1 MVQAQYARVRMD
13 TVVACQPGSGQ
24 NTGQSPLF
32 FPANVLR
39 GPAPEANDTV
49 PSLDSREICSIG
61 LGGTIVLGLKDHVIV
76 DGPGVDIVVFE
87 NAFIGPLKKV
97 FAEPAQVSVSKDG
110 LSWMSFPFDS
120 LTLEGC
126 AGRTPTF
133 GGDPFAWPSSGGD
146 GFDLATVGV
155 DSVRYVRLHDVTGI
169 IKNNS
174 HHPYFDPSLTG
185 FDLDVITIPHATLVA
200 TNTDLGVEPRTT
212 NVLASVVSGK
222 GIVRVYN
229 VYGTL
234 LHEEEVGAG
243 VTVIPLGRLGNSCL
257 LVTMV
262 SNENV
267 VMVKVLQ

>member
-1 MVQAQYARVRMD
+1 MD
-13 TVVACQPGSGQ
+13 TVIAFQPGSGQ

-39 GPAPEANDTV
+39 GPAAEANDTV

-61 LGGTIVLGLKDHVIV
+61 LGGAIVLGLKNHVVV
-76 DGPGVDIVVFE
+76 DGPGVDIIVFE

-97 FAEPAQVSVSKDG
+97 FAEPAQVSVSKEG
-110 LSWMSFPFDS
+110 TTWVSFPFDS

-126 AGRTPTF
+126 AGRTPTI
-133 GGDPFAWPSSGGD
+133 GGDPFAWPNCGGD

-155 DSVRYVRLHDVTGI
+155 DSVRYVRIQDVTSNL
-169 IKNNS
+169 KSNS
-174 HHPYFDPSLTG
+174 QHPYYDPSLTG
-185 FDLDVITIPHATLVA
+185 FDLDVITVPHATLVA
-200 TNTDLGVEPRTT
+200 TNTDLRVEPRTT
-212 NVLASVVSGK
+212 NVLASVVNGN
-222 GIVRVYN
+222 GMVRVYN

-234 LHEEEVGAG
+234 LHEVEVGAG
-243 VTVIPLGRLGNSCL
+243 VTVIPLERLGNSCL
-257 LVTMV
+257 FVTMI